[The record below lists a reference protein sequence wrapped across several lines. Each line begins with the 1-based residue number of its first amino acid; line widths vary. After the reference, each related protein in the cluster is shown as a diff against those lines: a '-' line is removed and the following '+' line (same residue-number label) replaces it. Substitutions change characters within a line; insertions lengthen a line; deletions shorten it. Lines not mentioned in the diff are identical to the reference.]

1 MGALSF
7 GVGLGKRGELLGVLG
22 VEGVLGV
29 MEGRVGKSEC
39 KDGTAMSRSDG
50 GVKEKL
56 KGGGVFE
63 EPKVMFFVCEG
74 DLLDLAVFE

>member
-1 MGALSF
+1 MVGGEGALAF
-7 GVGLGKRGELLGVLG
+7 DVGLGKRGELLGALG

-29 MEGRVGKSEC
+29 VVVVLGVVGGKVGKSEC
-39 KDGTAMSRSDG
+39 KDRTAMSRSDG

-63 EPKVMFFVCEG
+63 EPKVI
-74 DLLDLAVFE
+74 